1 MPTFTGTNG
10 NDNLVGS
17 AEADTF
23 IPLFGSDTV
32 DGLGGSDTLIVD
44 YSHAPYDPYGGV
56 SVPGDL
62 ISTVSANGGS
72 LKGMINGGGAFVNFS
87 NIENLQVTFNFWQ
100 DRVVIDAAA

>member
-72 LKGMINGGGAFVNFS
+72 LKGMINGGRGFVNLS
-87 NIENLQVTFNFWQ
+87 HIEDPQGTFHFFLG
-100 DRVVIDAAA
+100 RGA